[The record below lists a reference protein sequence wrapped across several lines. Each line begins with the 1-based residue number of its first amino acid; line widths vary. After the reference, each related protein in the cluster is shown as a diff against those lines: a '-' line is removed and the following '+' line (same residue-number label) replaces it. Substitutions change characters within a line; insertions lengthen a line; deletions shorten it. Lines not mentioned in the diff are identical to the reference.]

1 MHVVKVCNPRHA
13 NFHVRTSVRRDYWL
27 VRDTTSI
34 NPIIYEL
41 RLNVEFSHIEKAN
54 NTFLQAGNLRVHA
67 RRPTNSAGFCKFKIE
82 YSSQHPAEIFA
93 SCRNICILPN
103 SLIRQRCNTTLWK
116 RKLDPFFKRN
126 AGLWHFHCYVVAF
139 TNVSN
144 AVVTQF
150 RALLLI
156 CTRFRR
162 YDCYQYLCNLIQRK
176 LPSVGFSP
184 TNNQIL
190 LLVNSCFI
198 PYFCTFQFIR
208 IWIFR

>member
-1 MHVVKVCNPRHA
+1 MNLRI
-13 NFHVRTSVRRDYWL
+13 WL
-27 VRDTTSI
+27 VDATSIDTTSI

-67 RRPTNSAGFCKFKIE
+67 RRFCKFKIE
-82 YSSQHPAEIFA
+82 YSSQYPAEIFS

-103 SLIRQRCNTTLWK
+103 SLMRQRCNTTLWK

-126 AGLWHFHCYVVAF
+126 AGLWNFHCYVVAF
-139 TNVSN
+139 TNISN

-156 CTRFRR
+156 CMRFRR
-162 YDCYQYLCNLIQRK
+162 QDCIQFYVMSFRENSYLSAFLSQTIK
-176 LPSVGFSP
+176 
-184 TNNQIL
+184 
-190 LLVNSCFI
+190 
-198 PYFCTFQFIR
+198 YFF
-208 IWIFR
+208 